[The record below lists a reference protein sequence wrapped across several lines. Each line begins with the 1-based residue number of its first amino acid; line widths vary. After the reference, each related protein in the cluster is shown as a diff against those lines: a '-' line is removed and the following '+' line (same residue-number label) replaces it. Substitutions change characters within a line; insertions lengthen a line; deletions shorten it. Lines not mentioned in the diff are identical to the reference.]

1 MRTRCITGSPYTG
14 SAIYRLAVCGRCLY
28 AAAVWGLAVHGPA
41 VYGPLFAR
49 VSLHTGPAI
58 YGPRHIRARCRRA
71 SYMRVRA
78 PLRAASM
85 RARRIRV
92 RYTGALYTGPALYGL
107 PRHGVGVDRRF
118 GQVCPAQQIV
128 ELLGGV
134 IARKEQLLSIRLL
147 LHLSRQLNHS
157 PNCLSTRW
165 KVGMT
170 APPVVYSA
178 QKLL

>member
-1 MRTRCITGSPYTG
+1 
-14 SAIYRLAVCGRCLY
+14 
-28 AAAVWGLAVHGPA
+28 
-41 VYGPLFAR
+41 
-49 VSLHTGPAI
+49 
-58 YGPRHIRARCRRA
+58 
-71 SYMRVRA
+71 MRVRA

-165 KVGMT
+165 KVGLT

>member
-1 MRTRCITGSPYTG
+1 PLYTRSLYTG
-14 SAIYRLAVCGRCLY
+14 
-28 AAAVWGLAVHGPA
+28 
-41 VYGPLFAR
+41 
-49 VSLHTGPAI
+49 
-58 YGPRHIRARCRRA
+58 
-71 SYMRVRA
+71 
-78 PLRAASM
+78 
-85 RARRIRV
+85 ARRIRTPLYTGPLYAGSL
-92 RYTGALYTGPALYGL
+92 YTGALYTGARRIRTPLYTGSLYAGSLYTGAVYTRPALYGL

-134 IARKEQLLSIRLL
+134 IARKEQLFSIRLL
-147 LHLSRQLNHS
+147 LHLSRQLYHS

-165 KVGMT
+165 KVGLT